1 MTSAGL
7 RFGWYSVELHPYS
20 GGVQA
25 ITNKDTGFVTNVKQG
40 VLMMASFHNVGVT

>member
-1 MTSAGL
+1 MTSAVL

-25 ITNKDTGFVTNVKQG
+25 ITNKDTGFVTNVRQG
-40 VLMMASFHNVGVT
+40 VSLQTSRSYE